1 MQDYVQKYFEARVA
15 VMGFKCRQM
24 QLQGE
29 VENLSQAA
37 KQRDEVRNYVCFW
50 GYESL
55 FIPNTVFPHQELKKL
70 RAEKEQL
77 NQDLFRRAQG
87 VGNRR
92 SAGDLNVR

>member
-1 MQDYVQKYFEARVA
+1 
-15 VMGFKCRQM
+15 M

-37 KQRDEVRNYVCFW
+37 KQRDEVRNYVCLW

-55 FIPNTVFPHQELKKL
+55 FIPNNVFPHQELKKL

-92 SAGDLNVR
+92 SAGDLSVR

>member
-37 KQRDEVRNYVCFW
+37 KQRDEVRNYVC
-50 GYESL
+50 L
-55 FIPNTVFPHQELKKL
+55 
-70 RAEKEQL
+70 
-77 NQDLFRRAQG
+77 
-87 VGNRR
+87 
-92 SAGDLNVR
+92 